1 MRPPARR
8 SGGIRLVPGAKVET
22 EDGSQDS
29 DDGSAFDVV
38 DLDTQTKLRHATITG
53 AHAPTAV
60 NGRASSRR

>member
-8 SGGIRLVPGAKVET
+8 SGGIRLVVGAKVET

-38 DLDTQTKLRHATITG
+38 ELDTQNEVTTCNN
-53 AHAPTAV
+53 
-60 NGRASSRR
+60 NGSTRSHSR